1 MDPFE
6 VRMHFLNLLKGLNAS
21 QQSIGKVVR
30 YALKYF
36 QKCGDDLWECIEE
49 ECQKGTLNTRINILY
64 MLDSLCESS
73 LVAYGALQSQS
84 QSHPSTSGA
93 AAAMQI
99 QKEPFY
105 IGFVRK
111 DLFKLVDMVVPEGRE
126 GLANLMSTTQIL
138 QTWRTKRVFEPSL
151 IDEVMQM
158 LERRKEHMHDMSSI
172 SHSTMLNRN
181 EITKRIEE
189 DRERHK
195 RLRERRWV
203 QSISAPSAE
212 PFSATAIPRL
222 ACSLPPVVQGLG
234 DEAVAAVPEDVEFEN
249 AWETTSDWNEDDDE
263 DVKAENELCFPGQYI
278 GFRARD
284 NVLMNGR

>member
-6 VRMHFLNLLKGLNAS
+6 VRMYFLNLLKGLTAS

-30 YALKYF
+30 YALKNF

-84 QSHPSTSGA
+84 QLHAASSG
-93 AAAMQI
+93 MTDDMRV

-105 IGFVRK
+105 IEYVRK
-111 DLFKLVDMVVPEGRE
+111 DLPKLVDLVVPEGRE

-138 QTWRTKRVFEPSL
+138 QNWRTKRIFEPSL
-151 IDEVMQM
+151 IDEVMQN
-158 LERRKEHMHDMSSI
+158 LEKRKESMHDVKSAS
-172 SHSTMLNRN
+172 SHSTMLNRH
-181 EITKRIEE
+181 EVTKRIEE

-203 QSISAPSAE
+203 QPVTAPTGEA
-212 PFSATAIPRL
+212 FSTTAIPRL
-222 ACSLPPVVQGLG
+222 ACFHPTPAQSLG
-234 DEAVAAVPEDVEFEN
+234 DEVTAAVAEDVEFEN

-263 DVKAENELCFPGQYI
+263 DVNAENALCFPGQYI
-278 GFRARD
+278 GFREND
-284 NVLMNGR
+284 EQMGES